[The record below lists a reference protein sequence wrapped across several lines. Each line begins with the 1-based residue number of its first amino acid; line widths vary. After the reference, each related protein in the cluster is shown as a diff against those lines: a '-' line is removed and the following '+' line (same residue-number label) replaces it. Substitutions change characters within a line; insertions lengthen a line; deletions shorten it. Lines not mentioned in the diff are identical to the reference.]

1 VVDQARLAEL
11 FDAAIDLPPGERE
24 PFLARECGDDL
35 SLKTAALAL
44 LRADESAAPGFLAA
58 PPALPPDPPPTRLGR
73 FELLRPLG
81 AGGMGEVYAAHD
93 PLLGRDVAVKLLHA
107 RSAVAR
113 ELLLREGQG
122 LARLSHPNVVPVYDL
137 GEHDGRVYLA
147 MELVDGVTLR
157 TWQEGQ
163 PTDWRVRLPPLL
175 DAARGLAAAH
185 AYGIVHRDFKPENV
199 LVGEDGRVRV
209 VDFGLAR
216 THGRAREVGA
226 GLYFGTPAYMAPEQR
241 QGAAADAR
249 SDQYAFCVTA
259 HECLFGQRPGAS
271 PTTTIELPARLAA
284 ALRRGLADDPA
295 ARFPS
300 MHALIAE
307 LAAVLGRDPNTDLSI
322 AREIRHRV
330 FFVLVALVAA
340 IDLVVHVRG
349 FGRPAPDAADLVRIA
364 VFAVA
369 GVGLAVAL
377 AWRRLGTRI
386 NRQLALLLVVGMAT
400 MLAHRLLA
408 AHFGQPGPQI
418 LAVDLL
424 QFAALA
430 ALAGVLLQRWLWI
443 PALLCTTAALVAA
456 LVPDAAAI
464 AMSSGSW
471 AMLLAAV
478 VALRARSS

>member
-1 VVDQARLAEL
+1 VVDQARLAAL
-11 FDAAIDLPPGERE
+11 FDAAIDLAPDDRE
-24 PFLARECGDDL
+24 ALLASECGDDL
-35 SLKTAALAL
+35 SLKTAVLAL
-44 LRADESAAPGFLAA
+44 LRADASAAPEFLAA
-58 PPALPPDPPPTRLGR
+58 PPALPPEPPPTRLGR
-73 FELLRPLG
+73 FELVRPLG

-147 MELVDGVTLR
+147 MELVDGLTLR
-157 TWQEGQ
+157 TWQQGQ
-163 PTDWRVRLPPLL
+163 PPDWRVRLPPLL

-185 AYGIVHRDFKPENV
+185 DAGVTHGDVKPDNL
-199 LVGEDGRVRV
+199 LVGRDGRVRV

-216 THGRAREVGA
+216 THGRAREAGT

-241 QGAAADAR
+241 RGAAADAR

-259 HECLFGQRPGAS
+259 HECLLGQRPGDS
-271 PTTTIELPARLAA
+271 PAPAIELPARLAA
-284 ALRRGLADDPA
+284 AVRRGLADDPE

-330 FFVLVALVAA
+330 FFALVALVAA
-340 IDLVVHVRG
+340 IDLLVHVRG
-349 FGRPAPDAADLVRIA
+349 FGRPVPDAADLVRIA
-364 VFAVA
+364 VLALA

-400 MLAHRLLA
+400 MLAHRLLGA
-408 AHFGQPGPQI
+408 RFGQPGPQI

-424 QFAALA
+424 CFAALA
-430 ALAGVLLQRWLWI
+430 ALAAVLLQRWLWL
-443 PALLCTTAALVAA
+443 PVLACLAAATVAA
-456 LVPDAAAI
+456 LVPDAASI
-464 AMSSGSW
+464 AMSSASW
-471 AMLLAAV
+471 SMLLAAV